1 MQATYRLIPTPQLNL
16 FPILPK
22 KEEYL
27 YLVNIWGPNFF
38 LWNRQ
43 EKSYYLNPAEWFLR
57 CNKILHALFQSM
69 QTILSSHPLGLF
81 FCWNTLGKKITK
93 HYNIYFRIP
102 IVKKSFFQRN
112 LIERFGF
119 VISISEQKSMSRFL
133 TAGNSARD
141 IMRACLQD
149 TVCG

>member
-27 YLVNIWGPNFF
+27 HLVNIWGPNFF
-38 LWNRQ
+38 LRNRQ

-57 CNKILHALFQSM
+57 CNKILCPFSKHADNFKQSSFG
-69 QTILSSHPLGLF
+69 TVFLLKHI
-81 FCWNTLGKKITK
+81 GKKITK
-93 HYNIYFRIP
+93 HNIYFRIP